1 MIQYTHWST
10 SALLLPLSQ
19 LLVSRSDL
27 FQQCMFD
34 FFQIVY
40 KLKMS
45 FHCILCSKIFSEN
58 EIQAAN
64 EAEAEKEKVVD
75 ITEDEEIDF
84 GSEARKI
91 IEALNVVGNGRATGI
106 IVAMLK
112 GHKNKSIWDKH
123 TRAQVYGSGK
133 DKTPAFW
140 TSLVR
145 ELVSL
150 SLLKEIKQTGLAWNL
165 FTRTWTGIGITYK
178 GHQFFRS
185 NEKLMVKATGDL
197 KPKQK
202 KGS

>member
-1 MIQYTHWST
+1 
-10 SALLLPLSQ
+10 
-19 LLVSRSDL
+19 
-27 FQQCMFD
+27 
-34 FFQIVY
+34 
-40 KLKMS
+40 MS
-45 FHCILCSKIFSEN
+45 ET
-58 EIQAAN
+58 

-91 IEALNVVGNGRATGI
+91 INALNVLGNGNSMTV

-112 GHKNKSIWDKH
+112 GYKNKCIWYKH
-123 TRAQVYGSGK
+123 TRAQVHGSGK

-145 ELVSL
+145 ELISL
-150 SLLKEIKQTGLAWNL
+150 SLLKEIKQGDLDWNGIYRKWTGL
-165 FTRTWTGIGITYK
+165 GITYK

-185 NEKLMVKATGDL
+185 NEKLMIKATGDL

-202 KGS
+202 KGSYRL

>member
-1 MIQYTHWST
+1 
-10 SALLLPLSQ
+10 
-19 LLVSRSDL
+19 
-27 FQQCMFD
+27 
-34 FFQIVY
+34 
-40 KLKMS
+40 MS

-91 IEALNVVGNGRATGI
+91 IEALNVLGNRNSKTVI
-106 IVAMLK
+106 LAMLK
-112 GHKNKSIWDKH
+112 GHKNKSIWYKH
-123 TRAQVYGSGK
+123 TRAQVHGSGK

-145 ELVSL
+145 ELISL
-150 SLLKEIKQTGLAWNL
+150 SLLKEIKQRCLVLNDFGNAFTRKWTGL
-165 FTRTWTGIGITYK
+165 GITCK

-185 NEKLMVKATGDL
+185 NEKLMIKATGDL
-197 KPKQK
+197 KPKK
-202 KGS
+202 RRNHSDYKVLCDRCGYMTNVKSSLN

>member
-1 MIQYTHWST
+1 
-10 SALLLPLSQ
+10 
-19 LLVSRSDL
+19 
-27 FQQCMFD
+27 
-34 FFQIVY
+34 
-40 KLKMS
+40 MS

-112 GHKNKSIWDKH
+112 GHKNKSIWYKH
-123 TRAQVYGSGK
+123 TREHVHGSGK

-145 ELVSL
+145 ELISL
-150 SLLKEIKQTGLAWNL
+150 SLLKEIKQTGLYWNK
-165 FTRTWTGIGITYK
+165 FITGVVTTWTGIDITYK
-178 GHQFFRS
+178 GYQFFRS
-185 NEKLMVKATGDL
+185 NEKLMIKATGDL
-197 KPKQK
+197 KPKQRRNHSDYK
-202 KGS
+202 VLCDRCGYLTNVKSTLN

>member
-1 MIQYTHWST
+1 
-10 SALLLPLSQ
+10 
-19 LLVSRSDL
+19 
-27 FQQCMFD
+27 
-34 FFQIVY
+34 
-40 KLKMS
+40 MS
-45 FHCILCSKIFSEN
+45 FLCNLCLKIFSEN

-91 IEALNVVGNGRATGI
+91 IEALNVVGNGRGTAI
-106 IVAMLK
+106 IVVMLK
-112 GHKNKSIWDKH
+112 GYKNKSIWDKH

-145 ELVSL
+145 ELISL
-150 SLLKEIKQTGLAWNL
+150 SLLKEIKQRCLVLNDFKNAFTRKWTGL
-165 FTRTWTGIGITYK
+165 GITCK
-178 GHQFFRS
+178 GHQFFRRS
-185 NEKLMVKATGDL
+185 YEKLMIKATGDL

>member
-1 MIQYTHWST
+1 M
-10 SALLLPLSQ
+10 
-19 LLVSRSDL
+19 
-27 FQQCMFD
+27 
-34 FFQIVY
+34 
-40 KLKMS
+40 
-45 FHCILCSKIFSEN
+45 
-58 EIQAAN
+58 
-64 EAEAEKEKVVD
+64 VD

-112 GHKNKSIWDKH
+112 GHKNKSIWYKH
-123 TRAQVYGSGK
+123 TREHVHGSGK

-145 ELVSL
+145 EFVSL
-150 SLLKEIKQTGLAWNL
+150 SLLKEIKQRCLVFNDFGSFTNEWTGL
-165 FTRTWTGIGITYK
+165 GITCK

-185 NEKLMVKATGDL
+185 NEKLMIKATGDL

>member
-1 MIQYTHWST
+1 
-10 SALLLPLSQ
+10 
-19 LLVSRSDL
+19 
-27 FQQCMFD
+27 
-34 FFQIVY
+34 
-40 KLKMS
+40 MS
-45 FHCILCSKIFSEN
+45 ET
-58 EIQAAN
+58 

-91 IEALNVVGNGRATGI
+91 INALNVLGNRNSMTV
-106 IVAMLK
+106 IVLMLK

-150 SLLKEIKQTGLAWNL
+150 RLLKEIKQTGLFWNK
-165 FTRTWTGIGITYK
+165 FRDGVVKTWIGFGITYK

-185 NEKLMVKATGDL
+185 NEKLMMKATGDL
-197 KPKQK
+197 KPKQRRNHSDYK
-202 KGS
+202 LLCDRCGYMTKVKSDFNSHVRRMHPEYVL

>member
-1 MIQYTHWST
+1 
-10 SALLLPLSQ
+10 
-19 LLVSRSDL
+19 
-27 FQQCMFD
+27 
-34 FFQIVY
+34 
-40 KLKMS
+40 MS

-91 IEALNVVGNGRATGI
+91 INALNVLGNCKSKTV

-145 ELVSL
+145 ELISL
-150 SLLKEIKQTGLAWNL
+150 SLLKEIKQRCLVWNEFGNGFTRIWTGL
-165 FTRTWTGIGITYK
+165 GITYK
-178 GHQFFRS
+178 EQ
-185 NEKLMVKATGDL
+185 
-197 KPKQK
+197 
-202 KGS
+202 